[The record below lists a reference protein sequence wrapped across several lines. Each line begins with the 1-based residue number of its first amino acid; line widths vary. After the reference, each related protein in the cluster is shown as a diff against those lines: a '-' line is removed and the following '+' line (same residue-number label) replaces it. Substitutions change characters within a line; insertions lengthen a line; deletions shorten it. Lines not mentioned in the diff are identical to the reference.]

1 MAARSTQ
8 KKPKKSPAM
17 LVVLGAVGLAVAYF
31 ALQGGEYGTTDLARQ
46 RTRLAVLQH
55 EVDSLQQQ
63 VDSLTR
69 WKLAI
74 ETDPL
79 VQERLA
85 REEFGM
91 VKGDK
96 EILYRFADALPAVE
110 KP

>member
-1 MAARSTQ
+1 MSI
-8 KKPKKSPAM
+8 KK
-17 LVVLGAVGLAVAYF
+17 VVAWLLGLGALAF

-46 RTRLAVLQH
+46 QIKKRRLQAAI
-55 EVDSLQQQ
+55 DSLQRDI
-63 VDSLTR
+63 DSLAR
-69 WKLAI
+69 LKRAI
-74 ETDPL
+74 ATDPA

-96 EILYRFADALPAVE
+96 EVLYRFAEPADSAA

>member
-1 MAARSTQ
+1 MSI
-8 KKPKKSPAM
+8 KK
-17 LVVLGAVGLAVAYF
+17 VVAWLLGLGALAF

-46 RTRLAVLQH
+46 HLRKRRLRAAI
-55 EVDSLQQQ
+55 DSLQRDI
-63 VDSLTR
+63 DSLTR
-69 WKLAI
+69 LKRAI
-74 ETDPL
+74 ATDPA

-96 EILYRFADALPAVE
+96 EILYRLADPADTVK